1 MWPEWGSHLAIGDIE
16 MYPEDRVLV
25 AYVPGPSDFELIQR
39 AGWYRVPQRS
49 APKGLFAEYYAFY
62 FGQNFGPKKWSIHY
76 YASQR
81 GYELVSRLDLLPNE
95 PEHPRA
101 SDLYYKVTL
110 GPLQKL
116 DEPIVSLRW
125 RRITFMHTTW
135 DRFRDAR
142 EINDLF
148 IEGGDY
154 VDRLYATLKERG
166 LQPERDYRTEE
177 SAREYSVPLTV
188 ICQQGRVDV
197 TEDQIPS
204 NAEEVVTL
212 ANKIEREVELRGG
225 SEAKWEEQLRPDK

>member
-1 MWPEWGSHLAIGDIE
+1 
-16 MYPEDRVLV
+16 MYPEDRILV
-25 AYVPGPSDFELIQR
+25 AYVPGPGDFEVIQK

-62 FGQNFGPKKWSIHY
+62 FGQNFGSKKWSIHY

-81 GYELVSRLDLLPNE
+81 GYELVSRLDLLPDE

-101 SDLYYKVTL
+101 NDLYYKVTL

-116 DEPIVSLRW
+116 EEPIVSLRW

-166 LQPERDYRTEE
+166 IQPERDYRIEE
-177 SAREYSVPLTV
+177 SGREYSVPLTV
-188 ICQQGRVDV
+188 ICRQGRVDV

-204 NAEEVVTL
+204 SMEAVARLANRIERDAEVLGGGIVTL
-212 ANKIEREVELRGG
+212 EGR
-225 SEAKWEEQLRPDK
+225 QHPDR

>member
-1 MWPEWGSHLAIGDIE
+1 

-25 AYVPGPSDFELIQR
+25 AYVPRPDDFEFIR
-39 AGWYRVPQRS
+39 REGWYRIPQES

-62 FGQNFGPKKWSIHY
+62 FGQSFGSKKWSIHS
-76 YASQR
+76 YARQR
-81 GYELVSRLDLLPNE
+81 GYELVSRLDLLPDE

-101 SDLYYKVTL
+101 GDLYYKVTL
-110 GPLQKL
+110 GPLQQL

-125 RRITFMHTTW
+125 RRITFLHTTW

-166 LQPERDYRTEE
+166 IQPERDYRIEE
-177 SAREYSVPLTV
+177 AGREYILPLSV
-188 ICQQGRVDV
+188 ICHEGRVDI
-197 TEDQIPS
+197 TEERIPAS
-204 NAEEVVTL
+204 ADAVIRV
-212 ANKIEREVELRGG
+212 ADMIEREVEKRGG
-225 SEAKWEEQLRPDK
+225 SVSSR